1 MLICLQTRDNDSPTV
16 VLQSETYD
24 LVSDWGLA
32 VSFTATASNHTQ
44 QVVQY

>member
-1 MLICLQTRDNDSPTV
+1 MTAAIVFKKDA
-16 VLQSETYD
+16 D